1 MGSGLAG
8 SLQMLLG
15 SLIASSTILL
25 GAANDVRIGIGVVL
39 GAALVALVAALLLRD
54 DARLAVN

>member
-1 MGSGLAG
+1 
-8 SLQMLLG
+8 MLLG

-39 GAALVALVAALLLRD
+39 VAALVALVAALLLRD

>member
-1 MGSGLAG
+1 
-8 SLQMLLG
+8 MLLG